1 MAVKDLLDTA
11 GLTTTY
17 GSALFAD
24 HVPAVSADAVRL
36 IEEAGYAVAG
46 KTNLHEFAYGISSQN
61 VHYGTVPNPVAP
73 GRLAG
78 GSSGGS
84 AAAIAAGE
92 VELALGSDSA
102 GSIRIPAA
110 WCGNVGFKPTR
121 GLVSVEGCFPLA
133 PSYDVVGPM
142 ASSVEGCERLLRA
155 LAPDFEP
162 VELESLEEL
171 EVGIAWLDQAEPLV
185 RQRVDEVAAL
195 FPRRREL
202 ALPLAPANRADFM
215 REVADVHRALF
226 PGNEQLYGENVR
238 GKVERCLQVRD
249 EEATAAE
256 RERAD
261 YFERVAEAVRRAR
274 PARDTDRPVRRTAG
288 RGRRARDPG
297 GGDLAHVPDQLAR
310 LAGARASRAARQRT
324 ACPPRSSSP
333 LRRGKTPASSPPA
346 ACSNRCWRG
355 STGPLFPSNRL
366 LLGRCAV
373 TKPWRR
379 RCEEDGGGLRQVA
392 SPEMPPAAR
401 RSRQACGPAGESAEP
416 CGRGPSPARN
426 SACRAP
432 FGPQRVRRSDS
443 SRRWERLS
451 ATAVRSRR
459 GVVVG
464 CEERRR
470 ARRQHSRGRRHGTV
484 RASCRNGT
492 VKACNSLLQGTGS
505 LRCPAYGPEAVAAST
520 AAS

>member
-1 MAVKDLLDTA
+1 VEGIWLARLDEAGAGEPVAVKDLLDSA

-24 HVPAVSADAVRL
+24 HVPAVGADAVRL

-61 VHYGTVPNPVAP
+61 AHYGTVPNPVAP

-84 AAAIAAGE
+84 AAAIAAGD

-110 WCGNVGFKPTR
+110 WCGNVGFKPTH

-185 RQRVDEVAAL
+185 RQRVDEIAAL

-249 EEATAAE
+249 EEAAAAE

-261 YFERVAEAVRRAR
+261 YLERVAEAV
-274 PARDTDRPVRRTAG
+274 G
-288 RGRRARDPG
+288 EL
-297 GGDLAHVPDQLAR
+297 DLLVTPTVPFVA
-310 LAGARASRAARQRT
+310 
-324 ACPPRSSSP
+324 
-333 LRRGKTPASSPPA
+333 PPA
-346 ACSNRCWRG
+346 EVDELEIRAVAISLTYPI
-355 STGPLFPSNRL
+355 SS
-366 LLGRCAV
+366 LG
-373 TKPWRR
+373 W
-379 RCEEDGGGLRQVA
+379 
-392 SPEMPPAAR
+392 PALALP
-401 RSRQACGPAGESAEP
+401 CGPAEDGLPASVQLAARAGQDARVLAAGRLLESLLA
-416 CGRGPSPARN
+416 GLDRT
-426 SACRAP
+426 
-432 FGPQRVRRSDS
+432 
-443 SRRWERLS
+443 RLS
-451 ATAVRSRR
+451 S
-459 GVVVG
+459 
-464 CEERRR
+464 
-470 ARRQHSRGRRHGTV
+470 
-484 RASCRNGT
+484 
-492 VKACNSLLQGTGS
+492 
-505 LRCPAYGPEAVAAST
+505 
-520 AAS
+520 